1 MGPTALKQAARPL
14 AQQEWIR
21 MAAFFVTGAGT
32 DIGKTWASAQL
43 LGHWRGRGLE
53 PRAVK
58 PVATGYDPA
67 RPEDSDAAVLLRALG
82 EPVAAATVEAIT
94 RMRFRAPLS
103 PDQAARR
110 EGAVISVDSAA
121 AACRPVLASATG
133 PVLVEGAGGVMT
145 PLNDSETM
153 LDLAL
158 ELGVPSIF
166 LAGSYLGA
174 ISHALTG
181 LAAMRAR
188 GAPVALVLVNETP
201 GSSVDL
207 RETVESLK
215 THAHGAPVL
224 AIPRGAGAEVW
235 TEASR
240 LLGV

>member
-1 MGPTALKQAARPL
+1 
-14 AQQEWIR
+14 

-32 DIGKTWASAQL
+32 EIGKTWAAAQL
-43 LGHWRGRGLE
+43 LGHWRARGLAPE
-53 PRAVK
+53 AVK

-67 RPEDSDAAVLLRALG
+67 HPEDSDAAAMLSALG
-82 EPVAAATVEAIT
+82 RPVNRETVEAMTSI
-94 RMRFRAPLS
+94 RLLAPLS

-110 EGAVISVDSAA
+110 EGALISALSVAVDCGRAI
-121 AACRPVLASATG
+121 ASAKG

-145 PLNDSETM
+145 PLNESETM
-153 LDLAL
+153 LDLILAL
-158 ELGVPSIF
+158 GLPSIF

-188 GAPVALVLVNETP
+188 AARVALILVNETP

-207 RETVESLK
+207 HETVDTLSN
-215 THAHGAPVL
+215 HAHGAPVL
-224 AIPRGAGAEVW
+224 AIPRGADGPVW
-235 TEASR
+235 AEASR